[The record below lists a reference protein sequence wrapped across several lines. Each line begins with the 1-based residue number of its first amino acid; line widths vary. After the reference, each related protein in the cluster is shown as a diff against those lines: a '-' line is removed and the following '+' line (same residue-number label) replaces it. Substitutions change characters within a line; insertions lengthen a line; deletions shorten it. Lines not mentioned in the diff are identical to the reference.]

1 MKNDRVIKKSIK
13 SLLIGVILISILV
26 IFSLTTIISIFNI
39 KNSMT
44 DVLLDK
50 SIEAAKEMDTFIEY
64 IIENQENPIEK
75 LQVVVDKKAE
85 IDNIAYIVVVD
96 KDDRAVAHSDEQ
108 KIGKVYDDD
117 YIINAVKEG
126 EIKARKFY
134 ADVQNLWAYDIIVPI
149 EVNGELYGSLRVGIP
164 ISGISSVINDFAK
177 VQITITVISLILLT
191 ILLVILLNKILK
203 PLKDL
208 MGIIDDISNLDLTE
222 NKLLNKYALK
232 ENEVGKISNSILNMR
247 IVLGRMVASIQ
258 NTSNEINDF
267 SNKLVDTTEIS
278 INSLDGISNAISE
291 IASSSQK
298 QSEDIQEEVSQIN
311 DLSNEI
317 DNISDETIV
326 TFDKINY
333 TRTLSEQGI
342 GVMNNLSSCSE
353 KNREIS
359 NNIKSIVMDVDSN
372 SKEISSIV
380 DTINEIAN
388 QTNLL
393 ALNASIEAARAGESG
408 RGFTVVA
415 EEVKKL
421 AEETSKFTNE
431 IRSKINSIQEK
442 SNNAVVSVEENIA
455 VVNENNQAVV
465 ETEDIFN
472 KLSSELFNL
481 SEIIN
486 KIVNYNKTMIGN
498 KDAILDIIQNTSAA
512 SEQTTASTQEISS
525 ISKEQLLSMR
535 ILSEEVDRL
544 QECSNILTKEVNK
557 FKL

>member
-1 MKNDRVIKKSIK
+1 MENDRVIKKSIK
-13 SLLIGVILISILV
+13 SLLTGVILVSLLV

-44 DVLLDK
+44 NVLLNK
-50 SIEAAKEMDTFIEY
+50 SVEVANEMNSLVEY
-64 IIENQENPIEK
+64 IIEDEDNPIEK
-75 LQVVVDKKAE
+75 LQEVVDKKAKL
-85 IDNIAYIVVVD
+85 DNITYIVVVD
-96 KDDRAVAHSDEQ
+96 KNNKAIAHSDKQ
-108 KIGKVYDDD
+108 KLGKVYDDD
-117 YIINAVKEG
+117 YIKNAVKEG
-126 EIKARKFY
+126 ETKSRKFY
-134 ADVQNLWAYDIIVPI
+134 ADVQKIWAYDIIVPI
-149 EVNGELYGSLRVGIP
+149 EVNGELYGSLRIGIP
-164 ISGISSVINDFAK
+164 ISGIDAVINDFSK
-177 VQITITVISLILLT
+177 VQIAITVISLALLT
-191 ILLVILLNKILK
+191 VVLVILLNKSLK

-208 MGIIDDISNLDLTE
+208 MGIIDDISNLNLTE
-222 NKLLNKYALK
+222 NKLLEQYALK
-232 ENEVGKISNSILNMR
+232 QDEVGRISKSILNMR
-247 IVLGRMVASIQ
+247 IVLGKMVASIQ

-267 SNKLVDTTEIS
+267 SNKLVDTTEMS

-333 TRTLSEQGI
+333 TRTLSEHGI

-431 IRSKINSIQEK
+431 IRSKINAIQEK
-442 SNNAVVSVEENIA
+442 SNNAVISVEENIA

-472 KLSSELFNL
+472 KLSGELFNL

-498 KDAILDIIQNTSAA
+498 KDTILDIIQNTSAA

-535 ILSEEVDRL
+535 SLSEEVDRL
-544 QECSNILTKEVNK
+544 QECSNILTEEVNK

>member
-1 MKNDRVIKKSIK
+1 MENNRVIKKSIK
-13 SLLIGVILISILV
+13 SLLTGVILVSLLV

-431 IRSKINSIQEK
+431 IRSKINAIQEK

>member
-1 MKNDRVIKKSIK
+1 MKSDRVIKKSIK
-13 SLLIGVILISILV
+13 SLLTGVILVSLLV

-44 DVLLDK
+44 NVLLNK
-50 SIEAAKEMDTFIEY
+50 SVEVVNQVKSLVEY
-64 IIENQENPIEK
+64 IIENQDNDINQ
-75 LQVVVDKKAE
+75 LQELVEKKAKL
-85 IDNIAYIVVVD
+85 DNIAYVVIVD
-96 KDDRAVAHSDEQ
+96 KNIKAIVHSDKQ
-108 KIGKVYDDD
+108 KLGKVYDDD
-117 YIINAVKEG
+117 YIKNAVKEG
-126 EIKARKFY
+126 ETKSRKFY
-134 ADVQNLWAYDIIVPI
+134 ADVQKIWTYDIIVPI
-149 EVNGELYGSLRVGIP
+149 EVNGEVYGSLRIGIP
-164 ISGISSVINDFAK
+164 ISGIDAVINDFAK
-177 VQITITVISLILLT
+177 VQILVTIISLALLT
-191 ILLVILLNKILK
+191 VVLVIILNKSLK

-208 MGIIDDISNLDLTE
+208 MGIIDDISNL
-222 NKLLNKYALK
+222 NLK
-232 ENEVGKISNSILNMR
+232 ENNLLEKYSLKQDEIGNISKSVLNMR
-247 IVLGRMVASIQ
+247 IVLGKMVASIK
-258 NTSNEINDF
+258 NTSNEINEF
-267 SNKLVDTTEIS
+267 SNKLVDTTEMSIS
-278 INSLDGISNAISE
+278 SLDGISNAISE
-291 IASSSQK
+291 IASGSQK

-317 DNISDETIV
+317 DNISDETII
-326 TFDKINY
+326 TFDKIKY
-333 TRTLSEQGI
+333 TRTLSEHGI
-342 GVMNNLSSCSE
+342 GVMNNLSNCSE

-359 NNIKSIVMDVDSN
+359 NNIKSIVIDMDSN

-408 RGFTVVA
+408 KGFTVVA

-421 AEETSKFTNE
+421 AEQTSKFTNE
-431 IRSKINSIQEK
+431 IRSKVDEIQKK

-455 VVNENNQAVV
+455 VVNENNKAVV

-472 KLSSELFNL
+472 KLSGELFNL
-481 SEIIN
+481 SEITN

-544 QECSNILTKEVNK
+544 QECSNILAGEVNK

>member
-1 MKNDRVIKKSIK
+1 MENNMVIKKSIK
-13 SLLIGVILISILV
+13 SLLTGVILVSLLV

-50 SIEAAKEMDTFIEY
+50 SIEVANEMNSLVEY
-64 IIENQENPIEK
+64 IIQNEDNPIEK
-75 LQVVVDKKAE
+75 LQEIVDKKAKL
-85 IDNIAYIVVVD
+85 DNITYIVVVD
-96 KDDRAVAHSDEQ
+96 KNNKAVAHSDEQ
-108 KIGKVYDDD
+108 KIGKVYDDE
-117 YIINAVKEG
+117 YTVNAVQQGKTT
-126 EIKARKFY
+126 ARKFY
-134 ADVQNLWAYDIIVPI
+134 ADVQKIWAYDIMVPI
-149 EVNGELYGSLRVGIP
+149 NIHGELYGSLDIGIP

-247 IVLGRMVASIQ
+247 TVLGTMVASIQ

-431 IRSKINSIQEK
+431 IRSKINAIQEK

>member
-431 IRSKINSIQEK
+431 IRSKINAIQEK

>member
-1 MKNDRVIKKSIK
+1 MENNRVIKKSIK
-13 SLLIGVILISILV
+13 SLLTGVILVSLLV

-50 SIEAAKEMDTFIEY
+50 SIEVANEMNSLAEY
-64 IIENQENPIEK
+64 IIQNEDNPIEK
-75 LQVVVDKKAE
+75 LQEIVDKKAKL
-85 IDNIAYIVVVD
+85 DNITYIVVVD
-96 KDDRAVAHSDEQ
+96 KNNKAVAHSDEQ

-117 YIINAVKEG
+117 YTVNAVQQGKTT
-126 EIKARKFY
+126 ARKFY
-134 ADVQNLWAYDIIVPI
+134 ADVQKIWAYDIMVPI
-149 EVNGELYGSLRVGIP
+149 NVNGELYGSLDIGIP

-431 IRSKINSIQEK
+431 IRSKINAIQEK

>member
-1 MKNDRVIKKSIK
+1 MKSDRVIKKSIK
-13 SLLIGVILISILV
+13 SLLTGVILVSLLV

-44 DVLLDK
+44 NVLLNK
-50 SIEAAKEMDTFIEY
+50 SVEVVNQVKSLVEY
-64 IIENQENPIEK
+64 IIENQDNDINQ
-75 LQVVVDKKAE
+75 LQELVEKKAKL
-85 IDNIAYIVVVD
+85 DNIAYVVIVD
-96 KDDRAVAHSDEQ
+96 KNIKAIAHSDKQ
-108 KIGKVYDDD
+108 KLGKVYDDD
-117 YIINAVKEG
+117 YIKNAVKEG
-126 EIKARKFY
+126 ETKSRKFY
-134 ADVQNLWAYDIIVPI
+134 ADVQKIWTYDIIVPI
-149 EVNGELYGSLRVGIP
+149 EVNGELYGSLRIGIP
-164 ISGISSVINDFAK
+164 ISGIDAVINDFAK
-177 VQITITVISLILLT
+177 VQILVTIISLALLT
-191 ILLVILLNKILK
+191 VVLVILLNKSLK

-208 MGIIDDISNLDLTE
+208 MGIIDDISNL
-222 NKLLNKYALK
+222 NLK
-232 ENEVGKISNSILNMR
+232 ENNLLEKYSLKQDEIGNISKSILNMR
-247 IVLGRMVASIQ
+247 IVLGKMVASIK
-258 NTSNEINDF
+258 NTSNEINEF
-267 SNKLVDTTEIS
+267 SNKLVDTTEMSIS
-278 INSLDGISNAISE
+278 SLDGISSAISE
-291 IASSSQK
+291 IASGSQK

-317 DNISDETIV
+317 DNISDETII
-326 TFDKINY
+326 TFDKIKY
-333 TRTLSEQGI
+333 TRNLSEHGI
-342 GVMNNLSSCSE
+342 GVMNNLSNCSE

-431 IRSKINSIQEK
+431 IRSKINAIQEK

-455 VVNENNQAVV
+455 VVNENNKAVV

-481 SEIIN
+481 SEITN